1 MELYR
6 LKQTEDSLGD
16 KNKTE
21 CFVSRYEIAFS
32 KWAGGGQGNIL
43 VLSMNFCLPSA
54 LEVLSII
61 CTEKKKKWN
70 EWGKKRRK
78 TQLLNKNK
86 QKVWLGIKWNGNPLW
101 TFSELLKTDKT
112 ITFIKSIMVLYFKY
126 LFSI

>member
-21 CFVSRYEIAFS
+21 CFVFRCEIAFS

-61 CTEKKKKWN
+61 CTEKKKN
-70 EWGKKRRK
+70 
-78 TQLLNKNK
+78 TTFK
-86 QKVWLGIKWNGNPLW
+86 QKQAKSLTWNKMEW
-101 TFSELLKTDKT
+101 
-112 ITFIKSIMVLYFKY
+112 KSIVNFQWTTENW
-126 LFSI
+126 

>member
-21 CFVSRYEIAFS
+21 CFVFRCEIAFS

-70 EWGKKRRK
+70 EWGKKK
-78 TQLLNKNK
+78 KNTTFK
-86 QKVWLGIKWNGNPLW
+86 QKQAKSLTWNKMEW
-101 TFSELLKTDKT
+101 
-112 ITFIKSIMVLYFKY
+112 KSIVNFQWTTENW
-126 LFSI
+126 